1 MAYIAESRSSYN
13 SENKHVHFSDYGGC
27 SMACDDP
34 RFSSLME
41 ENMKRRKALRIFLI
55 AGAVLSSYYA
65 ICLIIFK
72 VKPEILNCHI
82 NYGGAL
88 FLRS

>member
-34 RFSSLME
+34 RFSSF
-41 ENMKRRKALRIFLI
+41 NGRKHEKKKSSEDISHCRC
-55 AGAVLSSYYA
+55 GSVVVLCNLPDHFQSKTRDSE
-65 ICLIIFK
+65 LS
-72 VKPEILNCHI
+72 H
-82 NYGGAL
+82 
-88 FLRS
+88 